1 MLQTLS
7 ARLTLLYLLLFA
19 FLSMVVF
26 GLVYYN
32 LQTSLLKRIDDA
44 LFTDGIECLHIY
56 KESGI
61 EGIAHEIQLETGI
74 STNEDMFMRLYS
86 HEFETIASSD
96 LKLWQPLIRQ
106 RRKPE
111 DIRREPFQTIIL
123 NQHSGRARI
132 FYQLLGDGYVLQ
144 FGKLLKADTQLLQK
158 VRLTYSISFGIML
171 LCGVPLGLYIA
182 KRALTGILNVQKG
195 AEQVCRGDMSQR
207 IAYSGGSKEI
217 LNLTQSFNHMQDR
230 IQTLIVELKDVTN
243 NVAHDLRS
251 PITRMRG
258 MAETTL
264 TGDQSLED
272 YRDLAGV
279 VVEESDRLVGMV
291 NIMLEIAETDAG
303 LRPLAN
309 DPVDIRIMI
318 QDVTELFSS
327 VAQDKRIHLTSD
339 ISAEELLLYGDRSR
353 LQRALANVLDNS
365 LKFTPQGGHVHV
377 SADVVNRQI
386 VVTVKDS
393 GPGIPTNDL
402 PRIFDRFYRGD
413 QSRSTPGSGL
423 GLTLVDSIVR
433 AHGGRLKVVN
443 VEPQGLLVEFSFP

>member
-1 MLQTLS
+1 
-7 ARLTLLYLLLFA
+7 
-19 FLSMVVF
+19 
-26 GLVYYN
+26 
-32 LQTSLLKRIDDA
+32 
-44 LFTDGIECLHIY
+44 
-56 KESGI
+56 
-61 EGIAHEIQLETGI
+61 
-74 STNEDMFMRLYS
+74 
-86 HEFETIASSD
+86 
-96 LKLWQPLIRQ
+96 
-106 RRKPE
+106 
-111 DIRREPFQTIIL
+111 
-123 NQHSGRARI
+123 
-132 FYQLLGDGYVLQ
+132 
-144 FGKLLKADTQLLQK
+144 
-158 VRLTYSISFGIML
+158 
-171 LCGVPLGLYIA
+171 
-182 KRALTGILNVQKG
+182 
-195 AEQVCRGDMSQR
+195 
-207 IAYSGGSKEI
+207 
-217 LNLTQSFNHMQDR
+217 MQDR